1 MGIFANQLKASPPAP
16 ATVRNTKLAQILSDS
31 KSRYHISPEVKRI
44 CDMPL
49 KCEVSEDLI
58 QALSENYLQ
67 PEIRAQGIALRPS
80 QADGLIQFA
89 AADGLFAPI
98 GAGGGKTLLSLLL
111 AHIGHAEM
119 GLKKIMLL
127 VPAQLVGKLLDH
139 ELSYYR
145 KWINLSFSVHCLA
158 GRPKSRRLHIARS
171 NRPGLYIYSYSM
183 LSCPDAEDVLSLVA
197 PEMIIAD
204 EAHCIA
210 GQSARADRFSRYMDF
225 AQPIFVPMSG
235 TMTSKRISDY
245 ANLARAALKTNNFLP
260 TSNMLTNDWG
270 AVLDAD
276 TNYMDRVPAGVSG
289 GLDYVYGWAL
299 NSAPANTITYPAI
312 TASGLRQAYCYRMA
326 TTPGVSVSSVLDCEA
341 SLLIHNKPTTMPEE
355 DPAIVQLKK
364 HMDVVDELMIAPN
377 GDEIS
382 HAFHTFKWQSEL
394 TVGFYNELYWP
405 TVGIVAKKAEISDH
419 DALDL
424 LSRSQMHFE
433 AHQQYNR
440 DLRKWIGY
448 NAKKG
453 LDTPMLIGNS
463 MYNHGAEA
471 VGEPLYASWS
481 HMKSLDFDGRIERI
495 SRAVRV
501 CDFKIKAAASFAK
514 EYRKEFQKGM
524 LFWYNHQEIGRWL
537 FEVFSAEGLDPLLCE
552 AGDAAAKI
560 FLDEEACKGR
570 IILATYNSHGTG
582 RNLQFFD
589 TQYFVEWPRPAKT
602 AEQVIA
608 REHRLGQKSDEVTC
622 ITNMSTDFDYMCF
635 AATLNDAL
643 YIHQSNGTPQRLILS
658 AYEPRPRI
666 FPPHVLRERGFTLV
680 YDLNNDLLHKLEAMG
695 VDPV

>member
-1 MGIFANQLKASPPAP
+1 MP
-16 ATVRNTKLAQILSDS
+16 VRNTKLAQILSDGKS
-31 KSRYHISPEVKRI
+31 KYHISPEVKRI
-44 CDMPL
+44 CDMPQ
-49 KCEVSEDLI
+49 KREISEDLI
-58 QALSENYLQ
+58 QALSENYLK
-67 PEIRAQGIALRPS
+67 PEILAQGIALRPS

-89 AADGLFAPI
+89 SADGLFAPI

-111 AHIGHAEM
+111 AHIGHSEM

-127 VPAQLVGKLLDH
+127 VPAQLVGKLMDH

-145 KWINLSFSVHCLA
+145 KWINLSFSVHCIA
-158 GRPKSRRLHIARS
+158 GRAKSRRLHIARS

-183 LSCPDAEDVLSLVA
+183 LSCPDAEDVLGLVA

-210 GQSARADRFSRYMDF
+210 GNSARADRFSRYMEF

-245 ANLARAALKTNNFLP
+245 AKLAKFSLKTNSFLP
-260 TSNMLTNDWG
+260 TSNILTNDWG

-276 TNYMDRVPAGVSG
+276 TNYMDLVPAGVSG

-299 NSAPANTITYPAI
+299 KHAPPNTITYSSI
-312 TASGLRQAYCYRMA
+312 TSSGLRQAYCYRMA
-326 TTPGVSVSSVLDCEA
+326 TTPGVSASSTLDCEA
-341 SLLIHNKPTTMPEE
+341 SLLVHNKPVPMPEE
-355 DPAIVQLKK
+355 DPSIIQLKN
-364 HMDVVDELMIAPN
+364 HMATVDELMIAPN
-377 GDEIS
+377 GDEIA
-382 HAFHTFKWQSEL
+382 HAFHTFKWQNEL

-405 TVGIVAKKAEISDH
+405 TVERVAKKLEIHDR

-440 DLRKWIGY
+440 DLRKWLGD
-448 NAKKG
+448 NSKKG
-453 LDTPMLIGNS
+453 LDTPNLVGINMH
-463 MYNHGAEA
+463 NHGADD
-471 VGEPLYASWS
+471 VGAGLYASWS
-481 HMKSLDFDGRIERI
+481 HMKSLDFEGRIERI

-501 CDFKIKAAASFAK
+501 CDYKIKAAAKFAK
-514 EYRKEFQKGM
+514 EYRSEFKRGM
-524 LFWYNHQEIGRWL
+524 LFWYNHQEVGQWL
-537 FEVFSAEGLDPLLCE
+537 FEEFRSEGLDPILCE
-552 AGDAAAKI
+552 AGNEAAKI
-560 FLDEEACKGR
+560 LLDVDACSGR
-570 IILATYNSHGTG
+570 IVLATYNSHGTG
-582 RNLQFFD
+582 RNLQYFD

-602 AEQVIA
+602 AEQTIA
-608 REHRLGQKSDEVTC
+608 REHRLGQNSDEVTC
-622 ITNMSTDFDYMCF
+622 VMNMSTDFDYMCF

-643 YIHQSNGTPQRLILS
+643 YIHQSNGTPQRLILA

-666 FPPHVLRERGFTLV
+666 FPPHVLRERGFSLV

-695 VDPV
+695 A